1 MPVNFLFFSH
11 KFRLNVR
18 DRAFFH
24 VSLKK
29 NGKSAVNRIMRIFKY
44 LIGIW
49 AAIAVYTLFSF
60 LAGPK
65 GLSAYNFLLTEKE
78 NQIENL
84 KDLGI
89 LYEELNRTKNNL
101 IYDHDTLLVH
111 ARQMGYGYEDERY
124 IRIVGLSN
132 IKPIPAEVG
141 KVYSVIKP
149 EFIADRH
156 IKIAAFIIG
165 LLLFGFLFTME
176 VINNRARD

>member
-1 MPVNFLFFSH
+1 M
-11 KFRLNVR
+11 K
-18 DRAFFH
+18 
-24 VSLKK
+24 
-29 NGKSAVNRIMRIFKY
+29 IFKY

-65 GLSAYNFLLTEKE
+65 GLSAYNFLLTERE
-78 NQIENL
+78 NQLENL

-89 LYEELNRTKNNL
+89 LYAELNRTKNSL

-111 ARQMGYGYEDERY
+111 ARQMGYGHEDERF

-141 KVYSVIKP
+141 KVYSVVKP
-149 EFIADRH
+149 DYIADGH
-156 IKIAAFIIG
+156 IKVAAFIIG

-176 VINNRARD
+176 VIDRRSQ